1 MKKYR
6 RFMFTLIELLVVIAI
21 IAILASMLLPAL
33 AKARSAA
40 SAVSCKNNLKTIGLA
55 GAAYSTDNND
65 WILHG
70 NVRDAAY
77 STENHGWY
85 VALSGRNSW
94 AGAYSVY
101 YPGGYG
107 CEFYGTATNKG
118 TFVCP
123 GEGLAFAQSS
133 NGGKNYSCTHYAIN
147 LWLTGFRAAKDDS
160 LYHPR
165 MLTSITNASKAYF
178 VGDSSIQTGVGIF
191 SVQTLSF
198 RHGGFDVPRVLG
210 DNSVI
215 NNGGQANGVYIDG
228 HVEGNKF
235 ATLFNW
241 PNPNVSGGVSIGQNQ
256 YFLFTGYN
264 YWVRGLG
271 QNP

>member
-1 MKKYR
+1 MKKISTHL
-6 RFMFTLIELLVVIAI
+6 FTLIELLVVIAI

-40 SAVSCKNNLKTIGLA
+40 AAVSCKNNLKTIGLA
-55 GAAYSTDNND
+55 GANYSNENND
-65 WILHG
+65 WICHG
-70 NVRDAAY
+70 NLKAAST

-85 VALSGRNSW
+85 VALSGRNSTL
-94 AGAYSVY
+94 GSLSVY
-101 YPGGYG
+101 YSGGYG
-107 CEFYGTATNKG
+107 CEFYGTGTNRG

-123 GEGLAFAQSS
+123 GEGLVFANSS

-165 MLTSITNASKAYF
+165 MLTSITNAAQAYF
-178 VGDSSIQTGVGIF
+178 VGDSSLQSGVGLYGA
-191 SVQTLSF
+191 QTLSF
-198 RHGGFDVPRVLG
+198 RHGGFDVPRSLG
-210 DNSVI
+210 NNDII

-228 HVEGNKF
+228 HVEGHKF

-241 PNPNVSGGVSIGQNQ
+241 PNPNVSGGVSISQNQ
-256 YFLFTGYN
+256 YFLFSGFN
-264 YWVRGLG
+264 YWVRGIG
-271 QNP
+271 Q

>member
-1 MKKYR
+1 MKKCSKCV
-6 RFMFTLIELLVVIAI
+6 FTLIELLVVIAI
-21 IAILASMLLPAL
+21 IAVLASMLLPAL

-40 SAVSCKNNLKTIGLA
+40 AAVSCKNNLKTIGLA
-55 GAAYSTDNND
+55 GAQYSTDNND

-70 NVRDAAY
+70 NAKAAVS

-85 VALSGRNSW
+85 VALSGRNNW
-94 AGAYSVY
+94 AGAYSIY

-107 CEFYGTATNKG
+107 CEFYGMTKNRG

-133 NGGKNYSCTHYAIN
+133 NSGKNYSCTHYAIN
-147 LWLTGFRAAKDDS
+147 SWLNGFRAAKDDS

-165 MLTSITNASKAYF
+165 TLSSITSASKVYF
-178 VGDSSIQTGVGIF
+178 VGDSSIQTETSLF
-191 SVQTLSF
+191 SAQTLSF
-198 RHGGFDVPRVLG
+198 RHGAPDVPRPIG
-210 DNSVI
+210 SNSVI

-235 ATLFNW
+235 GTLFNW
-241 PNPNVSGGVSIGQNQ
+241 PSPNVSGGVSISQNQ
-256 YFLFTGYN
+256 HFLFSGYN
-264 YWVRGLG
+264 YWTRGIG
-271 QNP
+271 Q